1 MNQATADR
9 LADLGEN
16 LDKFLELHPDE
27 QEWIFP
33 LLGRAEQRTILIL
46 QTIQG
51 RYLTYDEIANYV
63 GCHISTVKTTL
74 YTLQQKGYSSLQQ
87 DKTGKWT
94 TPKGGR
100 YRALKK
106 IGGNQNEN
114 IAS

>member
-9 LADLGEN
+9 LGELSEN
-16 LDKFLELHPDE
+16 LDKFLELHPDD

-33 LLGRAEQRTILIL
+33 LLGKPEQRTILIL
-46 QTIQG
+46 QAIQG
-51 RYLTYDEIANYV
+51 RYLTYNEIANYV
-63 GCHISTVKTTL
+63 GCHPSTIKTTL
-74 YTLQQKGYSSLQQ
+74 YALQDKGYSSLEQ

-106 IGGNQNEN
+106 IGESKNET
-114 IAS
+114 IVS